1 LRRAVACFPDGRQ
14 WRPGNI
20 EIADAGMAAFSLFF
34 MQSESFL
41 ARISRAP

>member
-41 ARISRAP
+41 ARIFRAP